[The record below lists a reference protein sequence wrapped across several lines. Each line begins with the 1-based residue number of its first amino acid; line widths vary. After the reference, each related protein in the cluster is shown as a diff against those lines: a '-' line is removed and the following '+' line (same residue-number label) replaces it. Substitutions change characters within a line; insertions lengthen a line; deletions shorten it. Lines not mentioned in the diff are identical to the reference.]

1 MNRWVKSGVAAL
13 LLLSLAAGC
22 SSKVP
27 EASSSESRH
36 EEISISEVE
45 PSQSESESS
54 SPESSQP
61 EDEIK
66 VLLQQMT
73 LREKVGQMFIIRP
86 DALDSSQ
93 TTEQIKDSSAEGVT
107 ELSGTMADMLNN
119 YPVGGVAM
127 YGKNIFDPKQI
138 TEFINSLQS
147 ACNIPLFM
155 AVDEEGGIVAR
166 IANNSAFDVTKYKS
180 AAAVGESGD
189 TSAAAEMGTTIGA
202 YLHKYGFNLDFAPVA
217 DVNSNPSNTVI
228 GTRSFSSDAD
238 VTAGMAK
245 AMAEGLEKQQ
255 IIPTFKHFPGHG
267 DTAEDSHKS
276 IAVSHKTK
284 EEMEDCEWLP
294 YESLSTKSCVMV
306 GHIAAPEITGDLTPA
321 SMSSEIVNDI
331 LRKQLGFAGVVITD
345 SLEMG
350 AVTNDYTA
358 AEAAVNAIEAGCDVL
373 LCPDNFQEAFDAV
386 LSAAENGTISEEHI
400 NESVYRILLLKQ
412 SYGLLK

>member
-119 YPVGGVAM
+119 YPVGGIAM

-284 EEMEDCEWLP
+284 EEMEACEWLP

-358 AEAAVNAIEAGCDVL
+358 AEAAVNAIEAGCHVL